1 MISLF
6 LMSVWKLLTM
16 TVYSICFQVF
26 VFGNFNID
34 WRWNIR
40 YCMNNITKGRGEK
53 MREAESVVS
62 R

>member
-40 YCMNNITKGRGEK
+40 YCMYNITKGRGEK

>member
-1 MISLF
+1 
-6 LMSVWKLLTM
+6 MSVWKLLTM